1 MTLAAPLSVTSQA
14 EGQPMTSTRWRAAAI
29 LAPASITA
37 VALATPVGQ
46 PQLADGRGDRRLPAG
61 FHIRIRSARLTEGG
75 SR

>member
-1 MTLAAPLSVTSQA
+1 MTP
-14 EGQPMTSTRWRAAAI
+14 TRWRAAAI
-29 LAPASITA
+29 LAPAGITA

-46 PQLADGRGDRRLPAG
+46 PRWPAGAVTAAWRPG